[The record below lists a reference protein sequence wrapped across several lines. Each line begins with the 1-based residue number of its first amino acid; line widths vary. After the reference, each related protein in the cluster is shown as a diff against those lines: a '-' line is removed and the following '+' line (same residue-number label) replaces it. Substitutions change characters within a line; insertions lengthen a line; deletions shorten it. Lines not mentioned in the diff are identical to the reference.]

1 MEKEKNED
9 KKGKVICYYHK
20 IDLDGKCSAA
30 IVRRK
35 YPDCELIGV
44 DYPDR
49 PDFDKINEGD
59 AVFVVDFSFEP
70 HDMQALMDYSDGN
83 VCWIDHHKSA
93 IQKIEAQCLPESNIK
108 LTQVIAGKR
117 EIGKAGCELTWE
129 YLFPDEPMPEA
140 VRLLGRYDV
149 WDHADEDVLLFQYG
163 MKQLIWNPDFNLW
176 ESLLITPSPVLIQKI
191 KQDGSPISLY
201 DLRQTEDYARE
212 MAFPVEFEGHKAWA
226 INKALSNS
234 QIFETLEGSDER
246 PLWIL
251 FSFRDG
257 VWKYSLRLASGSV
270 IDVSEIALKYGG
282 GGHADAAG
290 FKSDKYLLKNISLK
304 RR

>member
-9 KKGKVICYYHK
+9 KRGKVICYYHG

-49 PDFDKINEGD
+49 PDFEKIEPGQG
-59 AVFVVDFSFEP
+59 VLIVDFSFSYE
-70 HDMQALMDYSDGN
+70 DMKELLQLTKGN
-83 VCWIDHHKSA
+83 LIWIDHHKSA
-93 IQKIEAQCLPESNIK
+93 IQKIKPL
-108 LTQVIAGKR
+108 IAEMFDGKR

-149 WDHADEDVLLFQYG
+149 WGHSKPETRPFQVG
-163 MKQLIWNPDFNLW
+163 MRLNEWNPDNKNW
-176 ESLLITPSPVLIQKI
+176 PVLFKDKHFWHDIRLNGEIILKYEIQRNI
-191 KQDGSPISLY
+191 I
-201 DLRQTEDYARE
+201 YARE

-234 QIFETLEGSDER
+234 QIFEKLEGSDER

-251 FSFRDG
+251 FRYKEG
-257 VWKYSLRLASGSV
+257 VWSYSLYSAPSSG
-270 IDVSEIALKYGG
+270 IDISEITVKHGG
-282 GGHADAAG
+282 GDHAGAAG
-290 FKSDKYLLKNISLK
+290 FKSDKYLLEEKLL
-304 RR
+304 